1 MLSHLNYA
9 FSYLETICIFN
20 ILQMLEEILPFRN
33 NFCAHFYMMISEQ
46 IIYKTVKSQNMWAY
60 CVIISLWRQQ
70 MKTGMITFGVSGLNL
85 FEVFFIK
92 RLASHKTSS
101 FLEASFNNFSSIT
114 YGLKQYKT
122 QLEAKYLI
130 LPTGQ
135 ET

>member
-1 MLSHLNYA
+1 
-9 FSYLETICIFN
+9 
-20 ILQMLEEILPFRN
+20 
-33 NFCAHFYMMISEQ
+33 
-46 IIYKTVKSQNMWAY
+46 
-60 CVIISLWRQQ
+60 